1 MRGVR
6 RSAVK
11 KRATGKQWNGYQR
24 GTTDKNMDGLARYQR
39 VINSHVEAKAE
50 EGPMR

>member
-1 MRGVR
+1 MRDVR

-11 KRATGKQWNGYQR
+11 KRATGTQCQR

-39 VINSHVEAKAE
+39 VINSHLEAKAD